1 MNQNPK
7 SFHIKQIENMSSL
20 ISSLNTGKWTNYVT
34 NINRTE
40 QILQQIISMHCQSH
54 KSTRQLNLDISGA
67 EH

>member
-7 SFHIKQIENMSSL
+7 SFHIKQIENMSSP
-20 ISSLNTGKWTNYVT
+20 ISSLNTGKRTNYVT

-67 EH
+67 HH